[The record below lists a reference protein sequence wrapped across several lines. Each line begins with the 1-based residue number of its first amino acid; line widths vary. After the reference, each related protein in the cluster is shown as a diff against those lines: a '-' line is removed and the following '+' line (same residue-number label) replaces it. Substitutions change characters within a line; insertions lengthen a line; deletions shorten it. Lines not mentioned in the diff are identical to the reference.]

1 MIAAPSGYEWLT
13 YREIADRLG
22 IGVDSARHRAKRKGY
37 RQEKG
42 NHPYDPI
49 RYLVPLSDLS
59 PRTAQATTGPTPMI
73 MKGPSPDDR
82 PSEPQG
88 IKPPASSPT
97 IPDHSGMI
105 SLDRTLEML
114 ASAEARHAAQAAA
127 SERRYE
133 AEVGRLCEQ
142 FRAERSFWTERA
154 DAAECRAEATE
165 RLLFEVLSTL
175 ERAIRPP
182 APLSLRDW
190 LFGRATK

>member
-59 PRTAQATTGPTPMI
+59 PRPAQADAGPSPMI
-73 MKGPSPDDR
+73 MRGPSPDDR

-88 IKPPASSPT
+88 INPPPSSPT
-97 IPDHSGMI
+97 IPDHPGI
-105 SLDRTLEML
+105 IPLDRALDLL
-114 ASAEARHAAQAAA
+114 AQAETRHVAQLAAAEARG
-127 SERRYE
+127 ERE
-133 AEVGRLCEQ
+133 IERLCEQ

-165 RLLFEVLSTL
+165 RLLFEALSTL

-182 APLSLRDW
+182 EPLSLRDW
-190 LFGRATK
+190 LFGRGTK